1 MMSWLTDSPDFEA
14 VSRMVLTLLT
24 LAVTWWSLPL
34 AKRFY
39 RVRFDAYRFSRL
51 QLRTHL
57 PQNLLHR
64 RGVFDSFKAALED
77 PDFNTVMLYG
87 TRGAGKTTAIESV
100 LQKQK
105 GVVAWNLTANTYE
118 SATAE
123 MKQYWKELFDPLDR
137 TYAEDVCLRI
147 LHKYGRP
154 LIVVVSVEAQAK
166 PTALRSLL
174 HFCKSMSYNTKY
186 VRFVVDVS
194 VSRVALDMRTDFVKL
209 RLRKV
214 WVGPLTRP
222 EAHSFLMKQLPPEWT
237 GVQKQTVSQE
247 ITSKLGCV
255 VLTLT
260 EICKEF
266 VDGMRTGDALNI
278 VRNTHRAKKIQ
289 AFNRLKEFDSL
300 VATKLGELPNAPP
313 PPSLK
318 KEGGLDEEGL
328 GKLTGYLTYS
338 GFTRLIEELRSPY
351 IFEIDPFTEEVEL
364 SGPVMKE
371 AFVEHYG

>member
-1 MMSWLTDSPDFEA
+1 MVSWLTDSPDFET

-24 LAVTWWSLPL
+24 LAVSWWSLPL
-34 AKRFY
+34 VKRFY
-39 RVRFDAYRFSRL
+39 RVRFDAYRFLRL

-57 PQNLLHR
+57 PRNLLHR
-64 RGVFDSFKAALED
+64 RGVFESFEAALED

-105 GVVAWNLTANTYE
+105 GVVMWSLTANTYE
-118 SATAE
+118 SATAK
-123 MKQYWKELFDPLDR
+123 MKEYWKELFDPLDR

-147 LHKYGRP
+147 LHKYGRL

-174 HFCKSMSYNTKY
+174 HFCKAMSYNTKY

-194 VSRVALDMRTDFVKL
+194 ASCVALDTRTDFVKL

-214 WVGPLTRP
+214 WVGPLTLP
-222 EAHSFLMKQLPPEWT
+222 EAHSFLMKQLPTRWT
-237 GVQKQTVSQE
+237 DVQKQTVSRE
-247 ITSKLGCV
+247 VTSKLGCV
-255 VLTLT
+255 ILELT

-266 VDGMRTGDALNI
+266 VDGMRTDDALNI
-278 VRNTHRAKKIQ
+278 VQKTHRAKKIQ

-300 VATKLGELPNAPP
+300 VATKLGELPNTPP
-313 PPSLK
+313 LPSLK
-318 KEGGLDEEGL
+318 KEDGLDE
-328 GKLTGYLTYS
+328 
-338 GFTRLIEELRSPY
+338 
-351 IFEIDPFTEEVEL
+351 
-364 SGPVMKE
+364 
-371 AFVEHYG
+371 